1 MKKTCTCRRSSTPSA
16 LPDLANSERRKLLG
30 GLATL
35 SILGTL
41 GALSGCGERS
51 GEATSLAPREIE
63 PGTSCELDGMILAD
77 YPGPKAQI
85 HYAGASAPVWMCDTV
100 EMFNTLLR
108 PEQVRAVAAVYVQ
121 DMGLADWDQPRGH
134 WIDAKTGVYVVG
146 GKRQGSMGPTIG
158 SFAREEDA
166 KTFIAEWGGEM
177 LRFDQVQ
184 PEMVDLSG
192 GALHDTRM

>member
-1 MKKTCTCRRSSTPSA
+1 MKPVCSCRR
-16 LPDLANSERRKLLG
+16 RLLG
-30 GLATL
+30 GLTTFA
-35 SILGTL
+35 
-41 GALSGCGERS
+41 ALSALGPLAACGER
-51 GEATSLAPREIE
+51 GGDAQALAPLEIA
-63 PGTSCELDGMILAD
+63 PGTACELDGMILAD

-85 HYAGASAPVWMCDTV
+85 HYAGVAAPAWTCDTV

-121 DMGLADWDQPRGH
+121 DMGQAEWEHPRGH

-146 GKRQGSMGPTIG
+146 GKRHGSMGPTIG

-177 LRFDQVQ
+177 LRFDQVK